1 MIKLHGIEN
10 KIKTSKLV
18 NFDLSENQE
27 LFKSTAERFL
37 QSVDVAERI
46 KQRKTEFGYDKSR
59 WSSLA
64 ELGLLAIAADEKNGG
79 MSGSMSDLS
88 TIAQTFGR
96 QNSVDPWL
104 ENGALPTLI
113 ANKAN
118 ASEILEHILDGSK
131 ISALAF
137 AEPKGRYELTP
148 QSTTATQKGDSYI
161 ISGEKQFVLGGKV
174 SDLLFVTAK
183 TDDEFGIF
191 AIPKDTKGIISR
203 YYRIADGSQAAVVEF
218 QSVSVPASAK
228 LNLSFFDFENII
240 AEVSA
245 LACAEMVGL
254 SQLVFHDTV
263 EFVKE
268 RKQFGVSIG
277 SFQAIQHNLAE
288 CFADLEQ
295 IRSTLLRILLVP
307 AANDDDKRAKIY
319 GAKAFI
325 SKRAQHIAQRA
336 VQYHG
341 AMGITEEV
349 AIGHALKRILLLA
362 RLFGDTSTCLDAFT
376 KAA

>member
-1 MIKLHGIEN
+1 
-10 KIKTSKLV
+10 V

-37 QSVDVAERI
+37 QSVDVTERI
-46 KQRKTEFGYDKSR
+46 KQRHSELGYDKSR
-59 WSSLA
+59 WNSLA
-64 ELGLLAIAADEKNGG
+64 ELGLLAIAADEQYGG
-79 MSGSMSDLS
+79 MSGSMSDLA

-96 QNSVDPWL
+96 QNAIDPWL

-113 ANKAN
+113 AGK
-118 ASEILEHILDGSK
+118 SGVTEILEPLLDGSK
-131 ISALAF
+131 IAAVAL

-148 QSTTATQKGDSYI
+148 KFTTAVKKGDSYEI
-161 ISGEKQFVLGGKV
+161 TGEKHFVLGGKIA
-174 SDLLFVTAK
+174 DLLLVTAN
-183 TDDEFGIF
+183 TDGKFGIF
-191 AIPKDTKGIISR
+191 AIPKTTKGVIPR
-203 YYRIADGSQAAVVEF
+203 YYRIADGSQAAVIEF
-218 QSVSVPASAK
+218 QSASIPTKAK
-228 LNLSFFDFENII
+228 LNLSFSDFENIV
-240 AEVSA
+240 ADTSL

-254 SQLVFHDTV
+254 SQLVFHDTI

-277 SFQAIQHNLAE
+277 SFQAIQHNLAD
-288 CFADLEQ
+288 CFAELEQ
-295 IRSTLLRILLVP
+295 IRSTLLRVLLVP
-307 AANDDDKRAKIY
+307 ATNDNDRRAKIY

-325 SKRAQHIAQRA
+325 STRAQHIAQRA

-362 RLFGDTSTCLDAFT
+362 RLFGDTSTCLKAFT

>member
-1 MIKLHGIEN
+1 M
-10 KIKTSKLV
+10 

-37 QSVDVAERI
+37 QSVDVTERI
-46 KQRKTEFGYDKSR
+46 KQRHSELGYDKSR
-59 WSSLA
+59 WNSIA
-64 ELGLLAIAADEKNGG
+64 ELGLLAIAADEQYGG
-79 MSGSMSDLS
+79 MSGSMSDLA

-96 QNSVDPWL
+96 QNAIDPWL

-113 ANKAN
+113 AGK
-118 ASEILEHILDGSK
+118 SGVTEILEPLLDGSK
-131 ISALAF
+131 IAAVAL

-148 QSTTATQKGDSYI
+148 KFTTAVKKGDSYEI
-161 ISGEKQFVLGGKV
+161 TGEKHFVLGGKIA
-174 SDLLFVTAK
+174 DLLLVTAN
-183 TDDEFGIF
+183 TDGKFGIF
-191 AIPKDTKGIISR
+191 AIPKTTKGVIPR
-203 YYRIADGSQAAVVEF
+203 YYRIADGSQAAVIEF
-218 QSVSVPASAK
+218 QSASIPTKAK
-228 LNLSFFDFENII
+228 LNLSFSDFENIV
-240 AEVSA
+240 ADTSL

-254 SQLVFHDTV
+254 SQLVFHDTI

-277 SFQAIQHNLAE
+277 SFQAIQHNLAD
-288 CFADLEQ
+288 CFAELEQ
-295 IRSTLLRILLVP
+295 IRSTLLRVLLVP
-307 AANDDDKRAKIY
+307 ATNDNDRRAKIY

-325 SKRAQHIAQRA
+325 STRAQHIAQRA

-362 RLFGDTSTCLDAFT
+362 RLFGDTSTCLKAFT

>member
-1 MIKLHGIEN
+1 M
-10 KIKTSKLV
+10 

-37 QSVDVAERI
+37 QTVDVADRI
-46 KQRKTEFGYDKSR
+46 KQRNTELGYDKSR
-59 WSSLA
+59 WKGLA
-64 ELGLLAIAADEKNGG
+64 GLGLLAIAADEKNGG
-79 MSGSMSDLS
+79 MTGSMSDLA

-113 ANKAN
+113 ANKAG
-118 ASEILEHILDGSK
+118 ATEILEQILDGSK
-131 ISALAF
+131 IVALAF
-137 AEPKGRYELTP
+137 AETKGRYELTP
-148 QSTTATQKGDSYI
+148 QSTTAVQEGDNYL
-161 ISGEKQFVLGGKV
+161 ISGEKQFILGGKI
-174 SDLLFVTAK
+174 SDIIFVTAK
-183 TDDEFGIF
+183 VEEGFGIF
-191 AIPKDTKGIISR
+191 TLPIDSKGLIPR
-203 YYRIADGSQAAVVEF
+203 YYRIADGSQAAVIEF
-218 QSVSVPASAK
+218 QSVSVPISAK
-228 LNLSFFDFENII
+228 LNLSFTEFENII
-240 AEVSA
+240 ADVSA

-277 SFQAIQHNLAE
+277 SFQAIQHNLAD

-307 AANDDDKRAKIY
+307 TTNDHDKRAKIY

-325 SKRAQHIAQRA
+325 SKRAQHIAQKA

-349 AIGHALKRILLLA
+349 AIGHALKRVLLLA
-362 RLFGDTSTCLDAFT
+362 RLFGDASTCLKAFT

>member
-1 MIKLHGIEN
+1 M
-10 KIKTSKLV
+10 

-37 QSVDVAERI
+37 PTVDVADRI
-46 KQRKTEFGYDKSR
+46 RQRKTELGYDTSR
-59 WSSLA
+59 WSALA
-64 ELGLLAIAADEKNGG
+64 ELGLLAIAADEQHGG
-79 MSGSMSDLS
+79 MSGTISDLA

-96 QNSVDPWL
+96 QNAVDPWL

-113 ANKAN
+113 AGK
-118 ASEILEHILDGSK
+118 SGYTEILDQLLDGSK
-131 ISALAF
+131 IAALAF
-137 AEPKGRYELTP
+137 AEPKCRYELEPKFTK
-148 QSTTATQKGDSYI
+148 AVEKNDSYE
-161 ISGEKQFVLGGKV
+161 ISGEKQFILGGKIADIV
-174 SDLLFVTAK
+174 FVTAD
-183 TDDEFGIF
+183 TNGTFGIF
-191 AIPKDTKGIISR
+191 AIPMAAKGVIPR
-203 YYRIADGSQAAVVEF
+203 FYRIADGSQAASIEF
-218 QSVSVPASAK
+218 QSVSIPASAR
-228 LNLSFFDFENII
+228 LNLSFENFENII
-240 AEVSA
+240 ADASL

-254 SQLVFHDTV
+254 SQLVFNDTV

-277 SFQAIQHNLAE
+277 SFQAIQHNLAD
-288 CFADLEQ
+288 CFAELEQ
-295 IRSTLLRILLVP
+295 IRSTLLRVLLVP
-307 AANDDDKRAKIY
+307 AKDDDDKRAKIY

-325 SKRAQHIAQRA
+325 SSRAQHIAQRA

-362 RLFGDTSTCLDAFT
+362 RLFGDKSTCLKSFT